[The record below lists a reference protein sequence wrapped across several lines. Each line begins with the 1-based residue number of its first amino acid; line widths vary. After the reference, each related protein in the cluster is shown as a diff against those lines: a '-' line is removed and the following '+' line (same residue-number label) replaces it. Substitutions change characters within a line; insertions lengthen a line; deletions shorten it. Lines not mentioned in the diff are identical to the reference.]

1 MKVWKWNCTE
11 VQIYWAGVR
20 STVSTLILRF
30 SINSRNFTLWAA
42 LTWKVWLNLFD
53 KFSLKKSKN
62 LLAFKETLWSYVKKI
77 STFSIYQFL
86 FLPWWTN
93 FDVMMV
99 SACNFLKMCYLHICM
114 DGIGTHKACNQK
126 SFDSIPFAISI

>member
-11 VQIYWAGVR
+11 LLILWG
-20 STVSTLILRF
+20 VSTLILRF

-53 KFSLKKSKN
+53 KFSLKKSEN
-62 LLAFKETLWSYVKKI
+62 LLAFKETLWSYVKK
-77 STFSIYQFL
+77 SAHFQFINSY
-86 FLPWWTN
+86 FFHDGPI
-93 FDVMMV
+93 FDIMMV
-99 SACNFLKMCYLHICM
+99 SACNFLKICYLHICM